1 MQRSN
6 SALSH
11 IDSRLT
17 VLAIRLQQQE
27 RIIQGLKPGPGR
39 LEALSSSLA
48 EILRA
53 QHEMQMQR
61 QWLTQMQI
69 DDGSGPASSW
79 SGANENGP

>member
-6 SALSH
+6 TALSQ

-27 RIIQGLKPGPGR
+27 RVIQGLKPGPGR
-39 LEALSSSLA
+39 LEALSTLA
-48 EILRA
+48 EIVRA

-61 QWLTQMQI
+61 QWLTQMQV
-69 DDGSGPASSW
+69 DDGSEPASSW
-79 SGANENGP
+79 SGTHENGP

>member
-27 RIIQGLKPGPGR
+27 RIIEGLKPGPGR
-39 LEALSSSLA
+39 LEALSTFA

-69 DDGSGPASSW
+69 DDGAGPASSW